1 MTKKIFGLSLLLST
15 LLLFCIGLG
24 STTTT
29 FAKVNNT
36 SIVEKKS
43 TIYVPNE
50 KIAAYVRT
58 KGKVAKGTKVNLL
71 SSIISNGR
79 CFDEI
84 SDGKFILA
92 TNLKGKRRKL
102 KKDTYAIFPDGG
114 KLKKLKKNTILMTY
128 GLQVTG
134 YLDKKYYTIKG
145 GRFVKK
151 LAFINQE

>member
-1 MTKKIFGLSLLLST
+1 MKQKRFNASLLLST
-15 LLLFCIGLG
+15 LLLFCISLG
-24 STTTT
+24 SITTT
-29 FAKVNNT
+29 FAKVNNNT
-36 SIVEKKS
+36 SVVAKKS

-50 KIAAYVRT
+50 KIAAYIRT

-92 TNLKGKRRKL
+92 TNLKGKSRKL
-102 KKDTYAIFPDGG
+102 KKDAYVIFPDGG
-114 KLKKLKKNTILMTY
+114 KLKKLKKNTKVMTY

-134 YLDKKYYTIKG
+134 YLDKKYYTVKG
-145 GRFVKK
+145 GKFVKK
-151 LAFINQE
+151 LAFIN